1 LLDRQ
6 KVQIEPETR
15 LKALAQPIGS
25 MLTALVDMAR
35 SPENVLVIVGAVL
48 LDLSALG
55 IAVIRSF
62 V

>member
-55 IAVIRSF
+55 LAVIRSF

>member
-1 LLDRQ
+1 VELFLS
-6 KVQIEPETR
+6 KECI
-15 LKALAQPIGS
+15 I
-25 MLTALVDMAR
+25 ALVDMAR

-55 IAVIRSF
+55 IAFIRSF

>member
-1 LLDRQ
+1 
-6 KVQIEPETR
+6 
-15 LKALAQPIGS
+15 
-25 MLTALVDMAR
+25 MAR

-55 IAVIRSF
+55 LAVIRSF